1 MGETVC
7 VVELVIPMGVA
18 DPSLAGGPFMNHI
31 EHAAECPTEEWEPGH
46 VPADCHSSLFKGC
59 EDSLHRTFGLLTC
72 KQHQSA
78 LQALSP
84 RLH

>member
-7 VVELVIPMGVA
+7 VVELVIPVGVA

-31 EHAAECPTEEWEPGH
+31 EHAPECPTEEWEPGH

-59 EDSLHRTFGLLTC
+59 PQKRGFLAPHFW
-72 KQHQSA
+72 A
-78 LQALSP
+78 AYM
-84 RLH
+84 